1 MTTAKN
7 NELMGYDPLAW
18 MDEEQQVQHGAD
30 KKPADRDDASLPS
43 ATSMKASEQQPS
55 KLSEAAETP
64 VVLPATLNIQGVAL
78 LHEQLQ
84 AALQSRK
91 QVIIDAQH
99 VNSIDTAA
107 LQLLVIFR
115 REALQSNMD
124 ICINAP
130 TEQFVAAAQILDV
143 ADLLEVA

>member
-7 NELMGYDPLAW
+7 NDLIGNDPLAW
-18 MDEEQQVQHGAD
+18 MDEEQHDGAQD
-30 KKPADRDDASLPS
+30 PADREAGTLPS
-43 ATSMKASEQQPS
+43 ATPLKDSQQKPS
-55 KLSEAAETP
+55 AAAEVADAA
-64 VVLPATLNIQGVAL
+64 VVLPATLNIQGVAR

-84 AALQSRK
+84 AVLHGHSR
-91 QVIIDAQH
+91 ISIDAQH
-99 VNSIDTAA
+99 VNSIDTSA

-115 REALQSNMD
+115 QEALQSNME

-130 TEQFVAAAQILDV
+130 TEQFVAATRMLDV